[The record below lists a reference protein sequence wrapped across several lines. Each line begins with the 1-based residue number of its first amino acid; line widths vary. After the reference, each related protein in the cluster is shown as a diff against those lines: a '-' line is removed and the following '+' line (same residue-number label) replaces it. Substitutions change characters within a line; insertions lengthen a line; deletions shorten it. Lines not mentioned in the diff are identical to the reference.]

1 MVRTRAARDGRVMS
15 DPASGADRT
24 PDETGAP
31 VEALHDLELDVDDD
45 FVDKVGRR
53 IERRVLANELVTL
66 AWNGPMAAT
75 LELLHI
81 PFAWFAGRSRPPRPP
96 AP

>member
-1 MVRTRAARDGRVMS
+1 MS
-15 DPASGADRT
+15 EPSVSPDES

-31 VEALHDLELDVDDD
+31 VEALHDLELDVDDE
-45 FVDKVGRR
+45 FAHKVGRR
-53 IERRVLANELVTL
+53 IERRVLTNELVTL

-81 PFAWFAGRSRPPRPP
+81 PFAWFAGRTRSPRPP

>member
-1 MVRTRAARDGRVMS
+1 MS
-15 DPASGADRT
+15 DPTVRPDGS

-31 VEALHDLELDVDDD
+31 VEALRDLALEVDDD

-66 AWNGPMAAT
+66 AWNGPLAAT

-81 PFAWFAGRSRPPRPP
+81 PFAWFAGRSRSPRPP

>member
-1 MVRTRAARDGRVMS
+1 MS
-15 DPASGADRT
+15 DGTTGAGEPAE
-24 PDETGAP
+24 ETGAP
-31 VEALHDLELDVDDD
+31 LEALLDLELEVEDD

-53 IERRVLANELVTL
+53 IERRVLTNELVSL
-66 AWNGPMAAT
+66 AWNGPLAAT

>member
-1 MVRTRAARDGRVMS
+1 MS
-15 DPASGADRT
+15 DPSGQPDDA
-24 PDETGAP
+24 PDENGAP
-31 VEALHDLELDVDDD
+31 VEELRDLELAVDDE

-53 IERRVLANELVTL
+53 IERRVLANELVSL
-66 AWNGPMAAT
+66 AWNGPLAAT

-81 PFAWFAGRSRPPRPP
+81 PFAWFAGRPRPPRPP

>member
-1 MVRTRAARDGRVMS
+1 MS
-15 DPASGADRT
+15 DGTTGAGEPA
-24 PDETGAP
+24 DETGTP
-31 VEALHDLELDVDDD
+31 LEALQDLELAVDDE

-53 IERRVLANELVTL
+53 IERRVLTNELVSL
-66 AWNGPMAAT
+66 AWNGPLAAT

-81 PFAWFAGRSRPPRPP
+81 PFAWFAGRPRPPRPP